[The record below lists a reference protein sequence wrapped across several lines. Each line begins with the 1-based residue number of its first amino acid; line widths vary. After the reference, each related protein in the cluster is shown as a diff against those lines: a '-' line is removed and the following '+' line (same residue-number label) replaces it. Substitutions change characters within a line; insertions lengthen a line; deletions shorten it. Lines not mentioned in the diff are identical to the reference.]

1 MNLSLIQNYARDTAL
16 VSKFGRINIEFIM
29 VSYFKIFTSN
39 IFGNEATSWITQ
51 LTCSYNSMQI

>member
-16 VSKFGRINIEFIM
+16 VSKFGRINSEYIM

-51 LTCSYNSMQI
+51 LTC